1 MGLYSAPELELL
13 CQQVVRDN
21 PELAGRISADSIGVR
36 GIPAETT
43 KNGRNTVITL
53 VGKPGKGFSG
63 ECTVYYDRLTLS
75 DLFKIAPR
83 VYVPQTAK
91 TVRDLL
97 PALRDL
103 YGVWLSDSSV
113 QSVDAPI
120 KSLATPTRINLT
132 AYNSVCY
139 RGYIPVDYLNEAVGY
154 YPDSGPGNKYLLAGD
169 STNGYFG
176 HVSQQELFTFAE
188 LNNLIRPDVAPT
200 KMTFEWLKFFKD
212 GKIVYLP
219 TTGTLTATWTA
230 LYQAGAIF
238 GTGDTGP
245 YPDGIEPVDQALIVT
260 KTENN
265 KTHYYRVSVPVSPD
279 LSKATPL
286 WLISQLGDG
295 STGGDWAND
304 TTLTR
309 TTVFFTQQL
318 LTGGNPVKVQRCNMR
333 GGSVEWVTL
342 TDTTYWWPVL
352 EEINKDDI
360 VLPLADVEGDVVWR
374 VRVIPNVPSPQPDSI
389 RPLAVEVATTD
400 APRPLATTA
409 EQVEEPISPIVVGE
423 PNVDT
428 ALPLSTVSKSVGTVR
443 PMVVLEP
450 RVDAPRPLPPTQA
463 EPPLKTDLA
472 TANGELNGF

>member
-97 PALRDL
+97 PALRDI

-113 QSVDAPI
+113 QSVDTPI

-169 STNGYFG
+169 GTNGYFG
-176 HVSQQELFTFAE
+176 RVSQQELFTVAE
-188 LNNLIRPDVAPT
+188 LNDLIRPDTAPT
-200 KMTFEWLKFFKD
+200 KIAFDWLKFFRN

-219 TTGTLTATWTA
+219 TAGTLTATWTA

-238 GTGDTGP
+238 GTGDAGP
-245 YPDGIEPVDQALIVT
+245 IPDSIEPVDQALIVT
-260 KTENN
+260 KTEND
-265 KTHYYRVSVPVSPD
+265 KTRYYRVSVPASPD
-279 LSKATPL
+279 LSKGTPL

-295 STGGDWAND
+295 SASGDWAND
-304 TTLTR
+304 TQLTR
-309 TTVFFTQQL
+309 SNLVFTQQML
-318 LTGGNPVKVQRCNMR
+318 IGANPDKVQRCNLK
-333 GGSVEWVTL
+333 GGSVEWITFS
-342 TDTTYWWPVL
+342 DTTYWWPVL
-352 EEINKDDI
+352 EEISKDDI
-360 VLPLADVEGDVVWR
+360 VLPLADVEGEVVWR
-374 VRVIPNVPSPQPDSI
+374 IRVIPNVPVPQPDNI
-389 RPLAVEVATTD
+389 HPLVVEVATTD
-400 APRPLATTA
+400 APRPVATIA
-409 EQVEEPISPIVVGE
+409 EQVEEPIKPIVVGE
-423 PNVDT
+423 PNVAT
-428 ALPLSTVSKSVGTVR
+428 ALPLSTETTNVGMVR

-450 RVDAPRPLPPTQA
+450 HVDAPRPLPPVEA

-472 TANGELNGF
+472 TTNGELNGF